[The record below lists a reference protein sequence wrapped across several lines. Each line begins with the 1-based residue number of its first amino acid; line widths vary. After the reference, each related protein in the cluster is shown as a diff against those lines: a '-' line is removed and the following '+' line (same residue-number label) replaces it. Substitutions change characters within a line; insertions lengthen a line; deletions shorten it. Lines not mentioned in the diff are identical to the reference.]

1 MSVWVSITENHHTTN
16 RTMNSMNSL
25 LKEFEGNTQTVSL
38 QHPMERFNTMLPA
51 TAVQCFTI
59 LIAP

>member
-16 RTMNSMNSL
+16 RTMDSL
-25 LKEFEGNTQTVSL
+25 LKSFEGNTQKMYHYDAL
-38 QHPMERFNTMLPA
+38 MERFSTMLRA